1 METDFNQDLEDY
13 WNEYKVLQ
21 HTKLLDDSLE
31 EGEDYGSRSC
41 DGKFTIYINIYKFC
55 IIYISKNTFHTSD
68 VIAAFFNGIMGIYM
82 LGNIAIGKTKWG
94 CLEVTADWSALQKRA
109 MCWKIDQWL

>member
-13 WNEYKVLQ
+13 WNEYKDLQ

-82 LGNIAIGKTKWG
+82 LGNITIGKTKWG